1 MRNRCFARVGMQ
13 IWLGEHT
20 TPGAAAGAW
29 GHCGGARGQGS
40 DKLSRMQW
48 GATSWHAAVPKQWRK
63 GSNGTCHI
71 QAGILPLVC
80 PLPSLMLEAAPASSL
95 RVHSSRLSRC
105 MRTAVH
111 CAASPWAEPFSACV
125 WGRKEPG
132 QTQELSSPPLAAGEP
147 SAAWPCA
154 SSAGESVSKVLGQ
167 KQLFPD

>member
-1 MRNRCFARVGMQ
+1 MRALWGC
-13 IWLGEHT
+13 LG
-20 TPGAAAGAW
+20 PGFWQAEQDAMGSHLLA
-29 GHCGGARGQGS
+29 HCSAQA
-40 DKLSRMQW
+40 M
-48 GATSWHAAVPKQWRK
+48 RK
-63 GSNGTCHI
+63 GSNGTRHV

-95 RVHSSRLSRC
+95 HVHSSSLSRC

-154 SSAGESVSKVLGQ
+154 SSAGESVSEVLGQ
-167 KQLFPD
+167 QQLFPD